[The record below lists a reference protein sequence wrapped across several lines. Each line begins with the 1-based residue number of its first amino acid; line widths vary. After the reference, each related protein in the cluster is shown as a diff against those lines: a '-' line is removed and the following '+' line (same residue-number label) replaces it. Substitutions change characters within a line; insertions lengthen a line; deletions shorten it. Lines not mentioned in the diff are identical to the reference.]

1 MFRSKLKSLNWKYVV
16 GEVLLIFIG
25 ITMAIWF
32 DTWNNDRIIEKKKA
46 QAISKIREEIEHNMG
61 ELKTA
66 REINEKIPS
75 AVIAFR
81 ELRAEGYESNK
92 GEVMTTEAM
101 RSYQQA
107 HPGFFNIKDSVAL
120 GNGLYEYMGD
130 SFINL
135 ELAALTDI
143 AWETTKD
150 LRLADEM
157 GFDCLYD
164 LENLY
169 NVQNMVLK
177 EINKSSE
184 ALQNQD
190 INRLLRVL
198 EFISQLD
205 RQLERHYQ
213 NMLDQMD
220 ICE

>member
-1 MFRSKLKSLNWKYVV
+1 MNWKYII
-16 GEVLLIFIG
+16 GEILLIFIG

-32 DTWNNDRIIEKKKA
+32 DTWNNNRIVEDKKA
-46 QAISKIREEIEHNMG
+46 QAITKIQEELEHNME
-61 ELKTA
+61 ELVTA
-66 REINEKIPS
+66 REINERIPL
-75 AVIAFR
+75 AIQDFR
-81 ELRAEGYESNK
+81 QLRAKGYENTE
-92 GEVMTTEAM
+92 GEVMTADAM
-101 RSYQQA
+101 KTFQQA
-107 HPGFFNIKDSVAL
+107 HPGFFNVKDSVLL
-120 GNGLYEYMGD
+120 GNELFEYYGD

-157 GFDCLYD
+157 GFECLYD

-169 NVQNMVLK
+169 NVQNMVLQ

-190 INRLLRVL
+190 IDKLLRVL

-205 RQLERHYQ
+205 RQLERQYI
-213 NMLDQMD
+213 NMLDQMA
-220 ICE
+220 ICQ

>member
-1 MFRSKLKSLNWKYVV
+1 M
-16 GEVLLIFIG
+16 IFIG

-32 DTWNNDRIIEKKKA
+32 DTWNNDRIVEQKKA
-46 QAISKIREEIEHNMG
+46 QAISKIQEEIEHNME
-61 ELKTA
+61 ELLTA
-66 REINEKIPS
+66 REINEKIP
-75 AVIAFR
+75 AAITTFR
-81 ELRAEGYESNK
+81 KLRAEGYESSE
-92 GEVMTTEAM
+92 GEVMTAESM
-101 RSYQQA
+101 SIYQKT

-120 GNGLYEYMGD
+120 GNGLFEYEGD

-157 GFDCLYD
+157 GFECLYD

-169 NVQNMVLK
+169 NVQNMVLQ

-190 INRLLRVL
+190 IGRLLRVL

-205 RQLERHYQ
+205 RQLERHYK
-213 NMLDQMD
+213 NMLEQMA
-220 ICE
+220 ICQ

>member
-1 MFRSKLKSLNWKYVV
+1 MNWKYII
-16 GEVLLIFIG
+16 GEILLIFIG
-25 ITMAIWF
+25 ITIAIWF
-32 DTWNNDRIIEKKKA
+32 DTWNNDRIVEQKKA
-46 QAISKIREEIEHNMG
+46 QALSKIQEEIEHNME
-61 ELKTA
+61 ELLTA
-66 REINEKIPS
+66 REINENIPP
-75 AVIAFR
+75 AVTAFR
-81 ELRAEGYESNK
+81 KLRVKGYEANI
-92 GEVMTTEAM
+92 GEVMTAETM
-101 RSYQQA
+101 NIYQQA

-120 GNGLYEYMGD
+120 GNGLFEYRGD

-157 GFDCLYD
+157 GFECLYD

-169 NVQNMVLK
+169 NVQQMVLK

-190 INRLLRVL
+190 IDRLLRVL

-205 RQLERHYQ
+205 RQLERHYK
-213 NMLDQMD
+213 NMLDQMA
-220 ICE
+220 ICQ